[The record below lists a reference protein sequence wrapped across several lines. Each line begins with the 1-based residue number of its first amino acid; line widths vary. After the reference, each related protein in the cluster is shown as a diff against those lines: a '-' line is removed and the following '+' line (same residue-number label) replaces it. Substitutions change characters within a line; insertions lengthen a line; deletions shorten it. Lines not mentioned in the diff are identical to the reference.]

1 MWTLCQV
8 SSAAEPKT
16 IGEYLL
22 RCRFY
27 DACFHV
33 MENRRLSQTTP
44 RMAPAPIEIPLNS
57 VGRIDVPWETFVNL
71 RIKARKPPRGDFRV
85 WICLKSF
92 GKEVCADWAGCAVH
106 FPERCIL
113 ETAGIAQ
120 KFNGWCRWWDLNP
133 HGFLRPQD
141 FKSCASAISPHR
153 HPLICNHLQLP
164 TCREFDFVLVIVLVM
179 GCETASNGD

>member
-1 MWTLCQV
+1 MAPRGSMWTLCQV

-71 RIKARKPPRGDFRV
+71 RIKARKPPCGDFRV

-92 GKEVCADWAGCAVH
+92 GKEVCADRAGCAVH
-106 FPERCIL
+106 FRATDYPPL
-113 ETAGIAQ
+113 DSSHNTG
-120 KFNGWCRWWDLNP
+120 CRLGVRQNCSRQAARVRVS
-133 HGFLRPQD
+133 LRE
-141 FKSCASAISPHR
+141 AW
-153 HPLICNHLQLP
+153 
-164 TCREFDFVLVIVLVM
+164 
-179 GCETASNGD
+179 